1 MTADR
6 GYRWWLS
13 TRWRQWRNPPPPVV
27 RAVIANLA
35 IAVTGAVG
43 VLAYDLALTRGA
55 SLPGGDLRALVV
67 AVYIV
72 VVLAAGSLLTYLWV
86 ELPTGAASV
95 HRRSGWAAML
105 GLFTAVPMAY
115 LVLVAALQIVK
126 PLLG

>member
-1 MTADR
+1 
-6 GYRWWLS
+6 
-13 TRWRQWRNPPPPVV
+13 
-27 RAVIANLA
+27 VIANRA

-86 ELPTGAASV
+86 ELPTGAGSV